1 MVLMSGVEYRATS
14 RRGGAVNMRFR
25 SLLTSVLPVVAFC
38 CGCAGAVVASEAF
51 TIIDAINQAV
61 QSNPGV
67 GESAAN
73 RRATEAGLRQS
84 QGALLPQVRL
94 NASAGTE
101 RFNEQDIIPPP
112 QGNKTWLNA
121 RSGSIVVRQIL
132 FDGFS
137 SLNEIWRQAARV
149 DAAAYRVHEQTELI
163 ALDAAEAY
171 IDIIRFTRLIVVASD
186 NLAAHRRLLGNV
198 EARFRGGRSGEG
210 DLEQTRERVAAA
222 EAALADFQQS
232 LDQARGTYRKV
243 VGLEPFNLRA
253 PGRLGGLPATKDDA
267 LATALRF
274 NPTIRAAQEDSN
286 AAKYA
291 FHGTTGSFLP
301 NVAFEGSAL
310 RAENSDTIFGRRS
323 DESAKVVLSWDIF
336 RGGQDSW
343 KRVEMAERYTEAT
356 MAHARLQR
364 AAFESLDKAWA
375 ARTITST
382 RIAALLRQVAA
393 DRLAINAYTK
403 EYELGQRSLIDLLN
417 AENQLFG
424 ALVSLESTRAVA
436 ILADYQLLAA
446 MGQLLAYL
454 KAPAPV
460 DAAPLDSVPIGI
472 FPVKLPP
479 LLVKLPKSGS
489 EPLNVAVPSPYVSRP
504 LQYASENATDVIN
517 RRWSGWAALPEPG
530 QWSGAPAEPRA
541 SASIGTDWPS
551 NMMAAPFSRPAAH

>member
-1 MVLMSGVEYRATS
+1 
-14 RRGGAVNMRFR
+14 MRFV
-25 SLLTSVLPVVAFC
+25 SLLKKLLPAVAFC
-38 CGCAGAVVASEAF
+38 CGCAGAVAAGEAF

-94 NASAGTE
+94 NASAGIE

-112 QGNKTWLNA
+112 QGNKTWMNA

-198 EARFRGGRSGEG
+198 EARFKGGRSGEG

-424 ALVSLESTRAVA
+424 ALISLESTRAVA

-472 FPVKLPP
+472 FPLKLPP
-479 LLVKLPKSGS
+479 LLVGLPKSGS

-504 LQYASENATDVIN
+504 LQYASESATDAIN
-517 RRWSGWAALPEPG
+517 RRWAGWAALPEPG
-530 QWSGAPAEPRA
+530 QWSGQPAEAPQA

-551 NMMAAPFSRPAAH
+551 NMLAAPLSTPAVR

>member
-1 MVLMSGVEYRATS
+1 V
-14 RRGGAVNMRFR
+14 
-25 SLLTSVLPVVAFC
+25 
-38 CGCAGAVVASEAF
+38 VVASDAF

-61 QSNPGV
+61 QTNPDV

-84 QGALLPQVRL
+84 QGVLLPQVRL
-94 NASAGTE
+94 NASAGSE
-101 RFNEQDIIPPP
+101 RFNQQDISPPP
-112 QGNKTWLNA
+112 QGNNQWLNA
-121 RSGSIVVRQIL
+121 RSASITVRQVL

-149 DAAAYRVHEQTELI
+149 DAAAYRVHERTELI

-171 IDIIRFTRLIVVASD
+171 IDIIRFTRLIVVAND

-198 EARFRGGRSGEG
+198 EARFKGGRSGEG

-243 VGLEPFNLRA
+243 IGLEPFNLRA

-291 FHGTTGSFLP
+291 FRGTLGSFLP
-301 NVAFEGSAL
+301 SVAFEGTAL
-310 RAENSDTIFGRRS
+310 RAQDSDTIFGRRS
-323 DESAKVVLSWDIF
+323 DESAKVVMTWDIF

-343 KRVEMAERYTEAT
+343 KRVELAERYTEAT

-364 AAFESLDKAWA
+364 GAFESLDKAWA
-375 ARTITST
+375 ARTITSD
-382 RIAALLRQVAA
+382 RIAALIRQVSS
-393 DRLAINAYTK
+393 DRKAITAYTK

-417 AENQLFG
+417 AENQMFG

-436 ILADYQLLAA
+436 VLADYQLLAA

-460 DAAPLDSVPIGI
+460 DAAPLETMPIGI
-472 FPVKLPP
+472 FPAKLPP
-479 LLVKLPKSGS
+479 LLIRLPKSGS
-489 EPLNVAVPSPYVSRP
+489 EPLNVGAPLPSVARP
-504 LQYASENATDVIN
+504 MQYAAEPPAAVIN
-517 RRWSGWAALPEPG
+517 RRWSGWAAGPEPE
-530 QWSGAPAEPRA
+530 QWARSAGEPALA
-541 SASIGTDWPS
+541 ASIGTDWPS
-551 NMMAAPFSRPAAH
+551 KMLAAPLLPHAAN